1 MCDYGKP
8 VFGKVTEQFPI
19 VETTHGKI
27 VGENRDRVAVFRGIP
42 YGGPC
47 AGEHRFM
54 APVEAQNWSGV
65 KDCTRNGP
73 ICVQPGESIAAS
85 KNFRYFFTGGHP
97 EKFGVKNETQDENC
111 LVLNVVTPGLDRSNR
126 PVLVYFHGGGFATNS
141 GTTGIGSDGLAREQD
156 VVIVSVN
163 HRLHIWGYLYLGAFD
178 DRFRDSGN
186 AGSLDLILALK
197 WVKENIANFG
207 GNPENIT
214 VMGESGGAAKTNTA
228 LHMKEAV
235 NLFHKGIVISGS
247 MPVGKLTKDKA
258 AESAER
264 YLYQLGIK
272 PKELD
277 RLFRLPAD
285 YMMWNA
291 FDMNKFDM
299 MEFQP
304 VADGIHL
311 MEAQGDGFEPAPFA
325 KDIPLIIGASEDEMA
340 AFCPET
346 SFDITDENVRQK
358 LLERGPGLG
367 VNVKE
372 ENADRVLAVFK
383 QKNIKLDTA
392 DHMFLKIVSVANVL
406 CSGAYYQSLA
416 SARTNSAN
424 VYSYLNKLDVT
435 HNYIT
440 SRKYAW
446 HTFELPLGL
455 RIVPYV
461 ELEELSKII
470 SAAWGNFIRTGNPST
485 GNLQWLPFTPEE
497 KLTMVFDDVCR
508 MEKDPLKEE
517 RSIIE
522 EISGNH

>member
-1 MCDYGKP
+1 MGDYGKP
-8 VFGKVTEQFPI
+8 VFGTVTEPFPV

-47 AGEHRFM
+47 SREHRFM
-54 APVEAQNWSGV
+54 APVEAEGWSGV

-97 EKFGVKNETQDENC
+97 EKFGVKYETQNEDC
-111 LVLNVVTPGLDRSNR
+111 LVLNVVTPGLDRASR
-126 PVLVYFHGGGFATNS
+126 PVMVYFHGGGFATNS
-141 GTTGIGSDGLAREQD
+141 GTTGIGADVFAREQD

-178 DRFRDSGN
+178 ERFRDSGN
-186 AGSLDLILALK
+186 AGSLDLLLALK
-197 WVKENIANFG
+197 WVQENISNFG
-207 GNPENIT
+207 GDPKNIT

-228 LHMKEAV
+228 LHMEAAK
-235 NLFHKGIVISGS
+235 NLIHKGIVISGS
-247 MPVGKLTKDKA
+247 MPVGKITKDKA

-272 PKELD
+272 TKELD
-277 RLFRLPAD
+277 RLFALPAE
-285 YMMWNA
+285 YMMQKA
-291 FDMNKFDM
+291 FDAEHFDM

-311 MEAQGDGFEPAPFA
+311 MPAEGDGFEPASFA

-340 AFCPET
+340 AFCPEA
-346 SFDITDENVRQK
+346 SFDITDTNLRQK
-358 LLERGPGLG
+358 LLERGPALG

-372 ENADRVLAVFK
+372 DNVDRVLAVFR
-383 QKNIKLDTA
+383 QKNIKFDTA
-392 DHMFLKIVSVANVL
+392 DHLFLKIVSAAHVL
-406 CSGAYYQSLA
+406 CNGAYYQSLA
-416 SARTNSAN
+416 SAKAN
-424 VYSYLNKLDVT
+424 RARVYSYLNKLDVP

-446 HTFELPLGL
+446 HTFDLPLGL
-455 RIVPYV
+455 RIVPYA
-461 ELEELSKII
+461 ELEEFSKKI
-470 SAAWGNFIRTGNPST
+470 SAAWGNFMRTGDPSVKE
-485 GNLQWLPFTPEE
+485 LQWLPFTAED

-508 MEKDPLKEE
+508 LEKEPLKEE
-517 RSIIE
+517 IAVIE
-522 EISGNH
+522 EISGR